1 MFNLFAGISLR
12 FLFYPAQERGRG
24 EGRNPKEGEVSFYS
38 KLVKK
43 MKNLND
49 LELLRLNRC
58 NNVSI
63 KKKITLKDQKEASE

>member
-24 EGRNPKEGEVSFYS
+24 EGRNPKEGEVSFDS

-43 MKNLND
+43 MKNLNG
-49 LELLRLNRC
+49 LEWLSNRRG
-58 NNVSI
+58 NNELI
-63 KKKITLKDQKEASE
+63 KKN

>member
-24 EGRNPKEGEVSFYS
+24 EGRNPKEGEVSFDS

-43 MKNLND
+43 MKNLNG
-49 LELLRLNRC
+49 LEWLRLRRV

-63 KKKITLKDQKEASE
+63 KKKLDIYLL